1 MGGHRRVKRTFHKGQ
16 VLRLTIEDMAFGGK
30 GIARVETEKGP
41 FVVFVQNAFPGQT
54 VDAQVAKCKS
64 RHAECRLLK
73 VVEQAPFEV
82 ELQVLQCN

>member
-1 MGGHRRVKRTFHKGQ
+1 MKRRYLTPSGNRIAGVPSPRTFAAMGGHRRVKRTFHKGQ

-54 VDAQVAKCKS
+54 VDAQIAKCKS
-64 RHAECRLLK
+64 RR
-73 VVEQAPFEV
+73 
-82 ELQVLQCN
+82 